1 MEKVTKPEAF
11 KLKSLIA
18 LSTVCAIR
26 LMILTQWCVLEASR
40 TITRFL
46 ALFFTRFFC
55 SCDACSKICPYNIK
69 GVWSHNMG
77 DMPTPFLF
85 TT

>member
-1 MEKVTKPEAF
+1 M
-11 KLKSLIA
+11 
-18 LSTVCAIR
+18 
-26 LMILTQWCVLEASR
+26 
-40 TITRFL
+40 FL
-46 ALFFTRFFC
+46 QKAMKQGRNVYGIC

-85 TT
+85 LPHLHYWVEDRPAKCCIWPIM

>member
-1 MEKVTKPEAF
+1 M
-11 KLKSLIA
+11 
-18 LSTVCAIR
+18 
-26 LMILTQWCVLEASR
+26 
-40 TITRFL
+40 FL
-46 ALFFTRFFC
+46 QKAMKQGRNVYGIC

-69 GVWSHNMG
+69 WVWSHNMG